1 MVLIDTH
8 CHLYLP
14 EFAADLAAVLE
25 RAVHNQV
32 QAMIVVGIDAETSRQ
47 AVQMAQQYESVYAA
61 VGIHPNSQVQ
71 EIEVELSLIQSW
83 LSHPKVVAVGEIG
96 LDYYRKFVSVSD
108 QKYRLQ
114 RQLEYAAEAGLPVIL
129 HNRHAT
135 DDLMSIISEWAKAQ
149 STKFQSDKHRLGVF
163 HSFSEDDQV
172 ALQMIQMGFLIGVS
186 GVVTFA
192 NAHKIKDAVR
202 SLPLSHLLIETD
214 APYLCPHPFRGKRNE
229 PAYLTYTLREIA
241 TLQGISED
249 TVAEATTKNAQ
260 TVFGIG

>member
-1 MVLIDTH
+1 MALIDTH
-8 CHLYLP
+8 CHLYLA

-61 VGIHPNSQVQ
+61 VGIHPNSQVK

-96 LDYYRKFVSVSD
+96 LDYYREFVSVSD

-129 HNRHAT
+129 HNRHAI
-135 DDLMSIISEWAKAQ
+135 DDLMSIVSEWAEAQ
-149 STKFQSDKHRLGVF
+149 SIKFQNDKYRLGVF

-172 ALQMIQMGFLIGVS
+172 ALQLIQMGFLIGVS
-186 GVVTFA
+186 GVVTFT
-192 NAHKIKDAVR
+192 NARKIKDVVR
-202 SLPLSHLLIETD
+202 IIPLTHLLIETD
-214 APYLCPHPFRGKRNE
+214 APYLSPHPFRGKRNE
-229 PAYLTYTLREIA
+229 PAHLIYTLQEIA
-241 TLQGISED
+241 KLRELSAAS
-249 TVAEATTKNAQ
+249 VADATTKNAQ
-260 TVFGIG
+260 TLFGIG